1 MAQHSCPAR
10 YPGGSLD
17 PVSDLPATAQPG
29 RRRIALGALATLAL
43 VVGWLG
49 YRNYE
54 IRHLEHQ
61 RQAMVQAARD
71 GALSLTTIDYEHV
84 DENVQRILDASTG
97 SFRDDFEQRA
107 KPFADAARQ
116 AQSKSVGTV
125 AAAGVESG
133 TGDEGQ
139 VLLAMT
145 VMTSNRGV
153 PEQQPKSWRIRVTVT
168 AADAG
173 YKVSRVEFV
182 P

>member
-1 MAQHSCPAR
+1 M
-10 YPGGSLD
+10 
-17 PVSDLPATAQPG
+17 SDLPAAAQPG
-29 RRRIALGALATLAL
+29 RRRIALGALATLVL

-54 IRHLEHQ
+54 IRHIEHQ
-61 RQAMVQAARD
+61 RQQMVQAART
-71 GALSLTTIDYEHV
+71 GALSLTTIDHEHV
-84 DENVQRILDASTG
+84 DEDVQHILDASTG

-107 KPFADAARQ
+107 KPFAEAARK

-125 AAAGVESG
+125 TAAGVESAG
-133 TGDEGQ
+133 GGEGQ

-145 VMTSNRGV
+145 VMTSNRGA
-153 PEQQPKSWRIRVTVT
+153 PEQQPKAWRVRVTVT
-168 AADAG
+168 GTDDG